1 MGLRDDGTRSD
12 SLLASHD
19 DLPDW
24 IFIASDKG
32 ALLETVAG
40 GAAAP
45 GFCPDRQAGA
55 DLTAGLPDDISRL
68 IKMNIG
74 KALRNRADVAF
85 TIEIDGEPDIRV
97 YELRLIVVGRKKV
110 MGVLRDLRRYPAVVI
125 SAAASDATVSARLP
139 GAAIL
144 LDAAVNDARL
154 RERGIAVMVVGLEQ
168 LMRLTKRMGKSARR
182 AMLDIAAQRIEDC
195 LRSKCGGGRAGS
207 DAGNSADLARL
218 GSEEF
223 LVVLNGVERR
233 EAASQVADR
242 IRKAFANPL
251 AHEGQKFT
259 IEPAIGIALY
269 PSDGD
274 SSDDLLK
281 RARVALDEAA
291 IRSDQGYEF
300 YSTTMKFRALQRLDG
315 KTELAWALENNQLGL
330 HYLPRVDLETGL
342 VGGLEALLR
351 WEHPLRG
358 MVALDEVIPLAEATG
373 LMEPLGEWVLESA
386 CLQAANWRRED
397 KRMPPVSV
405 NLSAAEFTREGL
417 DAVILNALQA
427 SGLPPEGLELEISEE
442 TLMRA
447 GDADLILEKLG
458 KIGVGLVVDNFGAGH
473 SSLRRLI
480 RLPVNAIKID
490 RTFVD
495 RCQFDDDER
504 SVCSAIIALAISME
518 LTVIAEG
525 VENTEQIDFL
535 RDRGCHSLQGFVI
548 TEPLRPE
555 DVLEFVTPHLGS
567 PSDSKVIDLGTIR
580 TRFRLYGAV

>member
-1 MGLRDDGTRSD
+1 MRDDGTRSD
-12 SLLASHD
+12 SQLASHD

-40 GAAAP
+40 AAAAP
-45 GFCPDRQAGA
+45 GFCSDRQAGA
-55 DLTAGLPDDISRL
+55 DITADLPEKIAQL

-85 TIEIDGEPDIRV
+85 PIEIDGKPDSRR

-110 MGVLRDLRRYPAVVI
+110 MGVLRDLHRYPAVGVNV
-125 SAAASDATVSARLP
+125 AASDATVSARLP

-144 LDAAVNDARL
+144 LDAAINDARL
-154 RERGIAVMVVGLEQ
+154 RERGIAVMVIGLEQ
-168 LMRLTKRMGKSARR
+168 LVRLTKRIGKPVRR
-182 AMLDIAAQRIEDC
+182 AMLAIAAQRIEDC
-195 LRSKCGGGRAGS
+195 LRSKRRAGRAGTV
-207 DAGNSADLARL
+207 DGNSADLARL

-233 EAASQVADR
+233 DAAGQVADR
-242 IRKAFANPL
+242 IRKAFANPM
-251 AHEGQKFT
+251 AHEGHKFT

-274 SSDDLLK
+274 SADDLLK

-291 IRSDQGYEF
+291 IRSDKGYEF
-300 YSTTMKFRALQRLDG
+300 YSTTMKFRALQRIDS

-330 HYLPRVDLETGL
+330 HYLPRVDLKTGL

-373 LMEPLGEWVLESA
+373 LMQPLGEWVLESA
-386 CLQAANWRRED
+386 CLQAANWRRDNE
-397 KRMPPVSV
+397 RMPPVSV
-405 NLSAAEFTREGL
+405 NLSEAEFTREGL
-417 DAVILNALQA
+417 DAVVLNALET

-447 GDADLILEKLG
+447 GDADLILERLG

-504 SVCSAIIALAISME
+504 SVCSAIIALAISMQ

-535 RDRGCHSLQGFVI
+535 RDQGCHSLQGFVI

-555 DVLEFVTPHLGS
+555 DVADFVAPHLGNS
-567 PSDSKVIDLGTIR
+567 SDSKVVDLGTIR
-580 TRFRLYGAV
+580 TRFRLYGGV

>member
-1 MGLRDDGTRSD
+1 MRDDGTTSD
-12 SLLASHD
+12 SGLASHN

-24 IFIASDKG
+24 IFMASDKG
-32 ALLETVAG
+32 ALIETVAG
-40 GAAAP
+40 AAAAAD
-45 GFCPDRQAGA
+45 FCPDRQAGA
-55 DLTAGLPDDISRL
+55 DITADLPDTIAQL
-68 IKMNIG
+68 IKMNIS

-85 TIEIDGEPDIRV
+85 TFEIDGKPGSRY
-97 YELRLIVVGRKKV
+97 YELRLIVIGRKKV
-110 MGVLRDLRRYPAVVI
+110 MGVLRDLRRFPAVGTKTT
-125 SAAASDATVSARLP
+125 ASDASVSARLP
-139 GAAIL
+139 GAATL

-168 LMRLTKRMGKSARR
+168 LVRLTKRIGKPVRR
-182 AMLDIAAQRIEDC
+182 AMLSIASQRIEDC
-195 LRSKCGGGRAGS
+195 LRSQRRAGRTGS
-207 DAGNSADLARL
+207 DDDNFADLARL

-233 EAASQVADR
+233 DAAGQVADR

-251 AHEGQKFT
+251 AYKGHKFT

-291 IRSDQGYEF
+291 IRSDHGYEF
-300 YSTTMKFRALQRLDG
+300 YSSTMRFRALQRLDG
-315 KTELAWALENNQLGL
+315 KTELAWALENDQLGL
-330 HYLPRVDLETGL
+330 HYLPRVDLKTGH

-373 LMEPLGEWVLESA
+373 LMRPLGEWILESA
-386 CLQAANWRRED
+386 CMQAASWRREIAG
-397 KRMPPVSV
+397 MPPVSV
-405 NLSAAEFTREGL
+405 NLSEVEFTREGL
-417 DAVILNALQA
+417 DAVILNALQT

-447 GDADLILEKLG
+447 ADADLILEKLG
-458 KIGVGLVVDNFGAGH
+458 KIGVGLVVDDFGAGH

-504 SVCSAIIALAISME
+504 SVCSAIIALAISMN

-535 RDRGCHSLQGFVI
+535 RDQGCHALQGFVI

-555 DVLEFVTPHLGS
+555 NVLDFVAPHLGAA
-567 PSDSKVIDLGTIR
+567 SDPKVVDLDTIR

>member
-1 MGLRDDGTRSD
+1 MRDDETKSGSP
-12 SLLASHD
+12 LASHD

-55 DLTAGLPDDISRL
+55 DITAGLPADIGRL

-85 TIEIDGEPDIRV
+85 TIEIDGKPDSRC

-110 MGVLRDLRRYPAVVI
+110 MGVLRDLHRYPAVVV

-154 RERGIAVMVVGLEQ
+154 RERGMAVMVIGLEQ

-182 AMLDIAAQRIEDC
+182 ALLAIAAQRIEDC
-195 LRSKCGGGRAGS
+195 LRSKSRAGHAGS
-207 DAGNSADLARL
+207 DAGSSADLARL

-233 EAASQVADR
+233 DAARQVANR
-242 IRKAFANPL
+242 IRKAFANPA
-251 AHEGQKFT
+251 AHEGQEFV
-259 IEPAIGIALY
+259 IEPAIGIAMF
-269 PSDGD
+269 PGDAD

-330 HYLPRVDLETGL
+330 HYLPRVDLKTGL

-373 LMEPLGEWVLESA
+373 LMQPLGEWVLESA
-386 CLQAANWRRED
+386 CLQAAKWRRED

-405 NLSAAEFTREGL
+405 NLSEAEFTRKGI
-417 DAVILNALQA
+417 DTVILNALQA

-458 KIGVGLVVDNFGAGH
+458 KIGVGLVVDDFGAGH

-504 SVCSAIIALAISME
+504 SVCSAIIALAISMK

-535 RDRGCHSLQGFVI
+535 RDQGCHSLQGFVI

-555 DVLEFVTPHLGS
+555 DVPEFVAPHLGN
-567 PSDSKVIDLGTIR
+567 PSDSKVIDVGTIR
-580 TRFRLYGAV
+580 TRFRLYEAV